1 MKGIFPYMPPEG
13 IIPFD
18 PLGDGISQL
27 ALEDHMGDDMS
38 IVRAARVSTGRDDR
52 TEGAEKLLRY
62 MAKHKHGSPFEHVA
76 MTFRVKA
83 PLFVVAQWHRH
94 RAGWSYNQQSR
105 RYTSEKIEF
114 YRPDM
119 HAGGW
124 RLQAKSNKQSSGAPA
139 EPDTQGSCAAFLD
152 LAIMRA
158 EESYKAM
165 LKAGVAREQA
175 RMVLPQS
182 LYTSMYATCNLRSLH
197 HFWGLRSTPEAQQE
211 IRVYADA
218 MAKIAGAL
226 FPLAWAALVEEGG
239 EA

>member
-1 MKGIFPYMPPEG
+1 MKAIHPHMPAEG
-13 IIPFD
+13 IVKFD
-18 PLGDGISQL
+18 PLGDGISELQRL
-27 ALEDHMGDDMS
+27 DHMGDDMS
-38 IVRAARVSTGRDDR
+38 IVRAARVSTAREER
-52 TEGAEKLLRY
+52 TEGVEKLLRY
-62 MAKHKHGSPFEHVA
+62 MARHRHGSPFEHV
-76 MTFRVKA
+76 TISFRVKA

-119 HAGGW
+119 RAGEW
-124 RLQAKSNKQSSGAPA
+124 RLQAKSNKQSSQGQASSDAQGA
-139 EPDTQGSCAAFLD
+139 CAAWLD

-182 LYTSMYATCNLRSLH
+182 LYASMQATCNLRALH
-197 HFWGLRSTPEAQQE
+197 HFWTLRSSPEAQQE
-211 IRVYADA
+211 IRVYSDA
-218 MAKIAGAL
+218 MAKIAAAL
-226 FPLAWAALVEEGG
+226 FPMAWAALVEEGG